1 VQQNKIKSI
10 DGIFDILKH
19 IETLIIYDNELRDLD
34 RILKNL
40 KGVTS
45 LKVLEMFDNPAAH
58 EPNYK
63 MRVLSELHN
72 L

>member
-1 VQQNKIKSI
+1 
-10 DGIFDILKH
+10 LKY

-34 RILKNL
+34 KILKSL
-40 KGVTS
+40 KVATS

-63 MRVLSELHN
+63 MRVLNELQN